1 MSEKTLRPACPLCV
15 TWACSTC
22 GHKRSQV
29 DARWVN
35 PSCSQCGGTD
45 GLRLAVRHLGWMQD
59 EHLTDAAA
67 MKPFESITEDGMIF
81 RWPAPF
87 LDEVPKPGVLTA
99 KDLGMAVATE
109 PRYPDGTC
117 ATAHLLGRSFIAM
130 SHLVA
135 ADVAKSA
142 EAGTVTWSEL
152 LLARVLAALSLKDP
166 GNIRHHLWAVSELID
181 EWTEELDRR
190 IG

>member
-1 MSEKTLRPACPLCV
+1 MV
-15 TWACSTC
+15 
-22 GHKRSQV
+22 
-29 DARWVN
+29 
-35 PSCSQCGGTD
+35 
-45 GLRLAVRHLGWMQD
+45 
-59 EHLTDAAA
+59 
-67 MKPFESITEDGMIF
+67 F

-87 LDEVPKPGVLTA
+87 LDQKTVPGVLSA

-109 PRYPDGTC
+109 PKHPDGTC
-117 ATAHLLGRSFIAM
+117 ATPHLLGRSFVVM

-135 ADVAKSA
+135 ADVAKSV

-152 LLARVLAALSLKDP
+152 LLVRVLAALSLKDP
-166 GNIRHHLWAVSELID
+166 GNIRHHLRAVSELIE